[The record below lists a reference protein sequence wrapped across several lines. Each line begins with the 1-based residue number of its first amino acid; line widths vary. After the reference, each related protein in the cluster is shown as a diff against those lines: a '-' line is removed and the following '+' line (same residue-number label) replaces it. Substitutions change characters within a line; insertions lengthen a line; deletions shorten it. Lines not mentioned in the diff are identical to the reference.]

1 MKLTIQ
7 ESRKRFFIM
16 AGKSC
21 LSTGFKS
28 KELAE
33 ADLKEKESF
42 YKYWANSIGVSV
54 ENTEPIIK
62 YI

>member
-1 MKLTIQ
+1 MELSIK

-28 KELAE
+28 MELAE
-33 ADLKEKESF
+33 TDLKNRQSF
-42 YKYWANSIGVSV
+42 YKYWANSIGVSI
-54 ENTEPIIK
+54 ENTEPIVKHI
-62 YI
+62 